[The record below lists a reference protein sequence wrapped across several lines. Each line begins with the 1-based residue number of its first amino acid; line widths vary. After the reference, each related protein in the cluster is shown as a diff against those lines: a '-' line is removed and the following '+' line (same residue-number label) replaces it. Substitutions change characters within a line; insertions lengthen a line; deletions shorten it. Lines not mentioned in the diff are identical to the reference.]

1 MGQQQLL
8 LVTLVTI
15 IVGLAIVI
23 AIGAFKAASQDA
35 NESAVRQDMIMVIND
50 AQIYYQKPKALGGGG
65 YTFDG
70 ITNDYIKS
78 IDPVNENGSYE
89 LSGSGDSVTVK
100 GIGNNASIELTATA
114 KMTTDGIDVSWSESE

>member
-35 NESAVRQDMIMVIND
+35 NESAVRQDMLMVIND

-65 YTFDG
+65 YAFDG

-100 GIGNNASIELTATA
+100 GIGNNVSIELTATA
-114 KMTTDGIDVSWSESE
+114 KMTNNGIDVSWAESE